1 MPANFKKYN
10 IDGNSPIKKKLRRGS
25 ENPSSLK
32 GDDYKYSNEPY
43 IQDEMEGAAYVVTG
57 GMGEK
62 SFSKRRL

>member
-1 MPANFKKYN
+1 
-10 IDGNSPIKKKLRRGS
+10 
-25 ENPSSLK
+25 LK

-62 SFSKRRL
+62 SFSKRRLQDNLSI